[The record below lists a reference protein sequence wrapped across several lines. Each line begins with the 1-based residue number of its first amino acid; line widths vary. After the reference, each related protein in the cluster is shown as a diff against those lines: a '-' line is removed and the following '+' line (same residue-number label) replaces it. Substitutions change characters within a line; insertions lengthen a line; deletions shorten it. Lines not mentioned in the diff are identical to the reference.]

1 MRTRYDSDMEV
12 LKKGKD
18 SLLQDCERYRE
29 VGWLSILIQQIFP
42 VLGYLVVYSLSF
54 RLFCSDCVV
63 KSFLIA

>member
-1 MRTRYDSDMEV
+1 MRTRYDSDIEV

-42 VLGYLVVYSLSF
+42 VLWVFGSVQP
-54 RLFCSDCVV
+54 
-63 KSFLIA
+63 